1 MAFSSALSLLS
12 VGIAAGNQEI
22 DSRLMKK
29 AVFTQKYSCGQLL
42 TCCGFGLVSLCL
54 NNSHAA

>member
-1 MAFSSALSLLS
+1 
-12 VGIAAGNQEI
+12 
-22 DSRLMKK
+22 MKK

-54 NNSHAA
+54 NNSHAAWNWSLRIECFFADPIGAIFRFYA